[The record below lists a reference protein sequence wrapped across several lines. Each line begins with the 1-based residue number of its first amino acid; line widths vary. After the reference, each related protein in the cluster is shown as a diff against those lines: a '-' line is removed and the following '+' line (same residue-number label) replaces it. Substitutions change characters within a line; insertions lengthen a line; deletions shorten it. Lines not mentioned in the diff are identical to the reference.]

1 MNQEEIKIVI
11 TGDFAPRLRVNDVIA
26 KGDYASLFGDLLE
39 EIRNADIAIT
49 NLESPLC
56 ETPSPIRKT
65 GPNLIAPTKSI
76 EALKY
81 AGFNMVTL
89 ANNHIMDQG
98 VEGLKSAIK
107 TCKNAG
113 IDYVGVGMNISEA
126 QCFKVMD
133 CKGKKIAFIN
143 CCENEWSTTTGDE
156 PGANPLN
163 EVSLYYQIQEAK
175 EQSDY
180 TILIIHG
187 GHETYGLPSPRMK
200 KLYRWF
206 IDLGVD
212 AVIGHH
218 THCYSGREEY
228 NGKSIIYSLG
238 NFIFDHSDWRD
249 NYWTIGCAG
258 FLKIKGDRMSLDIKP
273 FHQCDASVGIRLY
286 DALENIDFTCQDIK
300 KTQIISDDG
309 LLKKEYDKFLLAQ
322 SNMFEAYLEPF
333 PNIIILGLKKLRI
346 ICSLLKPSKR
356 LLYQNLIRCESHRD
370 ILLNR
375 LKETS
380 AK

>member
-1 MNQEEIKIVI
+1 MNQEEIKILI
-11 TGDFAPRLRVNDVIA
+11 TGDFAPRLRVNEAIER
-26 KGDYASLFGDLLE
+26 GDYKSLFGDLLDD
-39 EIRNADIAIT
+39 IQNADIAIT

-56 ETPSPIRKT
+56 NTPTPIKKT
-65 GPNLIAPTKSI
+65 GPNLIAATKSI

-98 VEGLKSAIK
+98 VEGFKSTIQ
-107 TCKNAG
+107 TCKDAG
-113 IDYVGVGMNISEA
+113 IDYIGAGMNLTEA
-126 QCFKVMD
+126 QQFKVID

-163 EVSLYYQIQEAK
+163 EVSLFYQIQEAK
-175 EQSDY
+175 NQADY

-218 THCYSGREEY
+218 THCYSGREIY
-228 NGKSIIYSLG
+228 KGKHIVYSLG
-238 NFIFDHSDWRD
+238 NFIFDHPKWRD
-249 NYWTIGCAG
+249 NFWAIGCAG
-258 FLKIKGDRMSLDIKP
+258 EISINGDEIKFDSLP
-273 FHQCDASVGIRLY
+273 FHQCDYIIGIQKFDKEEMRLFAIQDSEKSSVISNEEKLY
-286 DALENIDFTCQDIK
+286 
-300 KTQIISDDG
+300 S
-309 LLKKEYDKFLLAQ
+309 EYSKFLQ
-322 SNMFEAYLEPF
+322 SQKNMFEAFLEPF
-333 PNIIILGLKKLRI
+333 PNKIILGLKKFHI
-346 ICSLLKPSKR
+346 IRSLLKPSKR

-370 ILLNR
+370 ILLNH
-375 LKETS
+375 LNKTI
-380 AK
+380 K